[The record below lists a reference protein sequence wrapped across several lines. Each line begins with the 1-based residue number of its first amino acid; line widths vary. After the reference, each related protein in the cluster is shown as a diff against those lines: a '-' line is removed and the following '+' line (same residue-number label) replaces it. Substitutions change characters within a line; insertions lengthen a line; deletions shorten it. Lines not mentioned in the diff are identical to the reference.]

1 MTWFCVKKL
10 LSPVIVA
17 GSVLVADNRDV
28 TKSNI
33 DDESSQQVNFDDI
46 VSSTKEKIMQKMKM
60 ANIPGSCCIVHING
74 KPIMKTGFGFSNIE
88 NSTPFS
94 CKTSM
99 RIASIS
105 KLITALMTLHFVQE
119 EKVDLDKN
127 LVDFFKSYNIALS
140 VDDGEIN
147 SMTLKQLL
155 NHTAGI
161 RHYHNANQIE
171 GRGDTT
177 ADEFFSNK
185 NYPSIKDSLDIF
197 IHDKLLFTPGTEFK
211 YTTFG
216 YSLLSFAMEKFAE
229 KSFEQMLS
237 EFTSLLGLSSTR
249 LDSFEDII
257 LNRCQYYCKKD
268 DCQLK
273 ICPYVD
279 NSNKWAGGGMVSTA
293 EDIAKLGDILL
304 YLYQCDSPSNYVKHE
319 LIESMIES
327 NSITTSK
334 KGDSHYGYGLKVC
347 HEQDSHGKTLQY
359 FKMAHSGGAVG
370 ACSNLVVLP
379 LGKHLSGGKPKGI
392 TVVMF
397 SNSCDGDVI
406 KLAHEIAESFAEK
419 IENELD
425 CHC

>member
-1 MTWFCVKKL
+1 MTWFHVKKL

-17 GSVLVADNRDV
+17 GSVIVRDV
-28 TKSNI
+28 TQTNF
-33 DDESSQQVNFDDI
+33 ENEASQSVNFEDI
-46 VSSTKEKIMQKMKM
+46 IDHTKEKIMQKMKM
-60 ANIPGSCCIVHING
+60 ANIPGSCCVVHING
-74 KPIMKTGFGFSNIE
+74 KPVMKAGFGFSNIE

-105 KLITALMTLHFVQE
+105 KLITALMTLHLVQE
-119 EKVDLDKN
+119 EKVDLNKN
-127 LVDFFKSYNIALS
+127 LVDFFKSHEIALS
-140 VDDGEIN
+140 VDDGEIDC
-147 SMTLKQLL
+147 MTVKQLL
-155 NHTAGI
+155 NHTAGV
-161 RHYHNANQIE
+161 RHYHNA
-171 GRGDTT
+171 GLVDGKGDTT

-185 NYPSIKDSLDIF
+185 NYPSIKESLEIF

-216 YSLLSFAMEKFAE
+216 YSLLSFILEKFSE
-229 KSFEQMLS
+229 KSFRKLLS
-237 EFTSLLGLSSTR
+237 EFTSTLGLSNTR

-273 ICPYVD
+273 NCPYVD

-304 YLYQCDSPSNYVKHE
+304 YLYQCDSPNNYVKHE

-327 NSITTSK
+327 NTVTESK
-334 KGDSHYGYGLKVC
+334 NGDVHYGYGVKVC
-347 HEQDSHGKTLQY
+347 HEKDSHGKTMQY

-379 LGKHLSGGKPKGI
+379 LGKHLSGGKPRGI

-406 KLAHEIAESFAEK
+406 KLAHEIAASFAEK
-419 IENELD
+419 IEHE
-425 CHC
+425 

>member
-1 MTWFCVKKL
+1 MTWFHVNKL

-17 GSVLVADNRDV
+17 GSVLVGDV
-28 TKSNI
+28 TKSYLE
-33 DDESSQQVNFDDI
+33 DEPSQLVNFEDVI
-46 VSSTKEKIMQKMKM
+46 SCTKEKIMQKMKM
-60 ANIPGSCCIVHING
+60 ANIPGSCCVVHING
-74 KPIMKTGFGFSNIE
+74 KPVMKAGFGFSNIE

-105 KLITALMTLHFVQE
+105 KLITALMTLHLVQE
-119 EKVDLDKN
+119 EKVDLNKN
-127 LVDFFKSYNIALS
+127 LVDFFKSQEISLS
-140 VDDGEIN
+140 VEDGEIDC
-147 SMTLKQLL
+147 MTVKQLL
-155 NHTAGI
+155 NHTAGV
-161 RHYHNANQIE
+161 RHYHNADLVD
-171 GRGDTT
+171 GKGDTT
-177 ADEFFSNK
+177 ADEFYSNK
-185 NYPSIKDSLDIF
+185 NYPSTKESLEIF

-216 YSLLSFAMEKFAE
+216 YSLLSFVLEKFSE
-229 KSFEQMLS
+229 KSFSKLLS
-237 EFTSLLGLSSTR
+237 EFTSSLGLSNTR

-273 ICPYVD
+273 NCPYVD

-304 YLYQCDSPSNYVKHE
+304 YLYQCDSPNNYVKHE

-327 NSITTSK
+327 NTVTKSK
-334 KGDSHYGYGLKVC
+334 NGDVHYGYGVKVC
-347 HEQDSHGKTLQY
+347 HEKDSHGKTMQY

-379 LGKHLSGGKPKGI
+379 LGKHLSGGKPRGI

-406 KLAHEIAESFAEK
+406 KLAHEIAASFAEK
-419 IENELD
+419 IENESE
-425 CHC
+425 CHL